1 MVLSHP
7 RLRHVEMI
15 ASRIA
20 CVAASRVDANVVGQ
34 EDRGR
39 GSRVGTPT
47 GKNRAGWSR
56 DDAPRAR
63 RRSPPSSPSTVYPW
77 FRTDRGVRW
86 MAARQL
92 ARACRGI
99 RAGEGGK
106 ARNPVGR
113 TFISDERDDE

>member
-1 MVLSHP
+1 MVLSQP

-47 GKNRAGWSR
+47 EKSGGLVSMTHLALGVGRLHVVAVDRLPMVPHRPRGSLDGRATT
-56 DDAPRAR
+56 RAR
-63 RRSPPSSPSTVYPW
+63 VPRDPRGRRW
-77 FRTDRGVRW
+77 
-86 MAARQL
+86 Q
-92 ARACRGI
+92 
-99 RAGEGGK
+99 GEEPGWT
-106 ARNPVGR
+106 N
-113 TFISDERDDE
+113 FISDERDDE